1 MIGFF
6 DSGFGGLTVLKSV
19 VGELPEYNYLY
30 LGDNARVPYG
40 GYSPETVHEY
50 TIQAVDFL
58 MKKGCALVIFAC
70 NTVSSGAL
78 RKIQQEFLPGV
89 YPDRRVLGVIRPSA
103 EEIAD
108 RNCRKVG
115 ILATERVVNSRIY
128 TEEIGKLD
136 PSIEIFYQACP
147 LLVPIIEAGRQDE
160 HSSDAIVSGYLAK
173 LFEQESE
180 IDTILLSCTH
190 YPILYETFRKHTP
203 HHVKIL
209 SQGPIVARKL
219 KEYLKKHTE
228 VEKCLSRERNRE
240 FLATDFPER
249 FNRLASVFYGEAVH
263 STSVTLTLSDESPR
277 HSR

>member
-19 VGELPEYNYLY
+19 VQELPEYDYLY

-40 GYSPETVHEY
+40 GYPPETVHEY
-50 TIQAVDFL
+50 TMQAVDFL
-58 MKKGCALVIFAC
+58 MKKGCMLVIVAC

-103 EEIAD
+103 EEIAEK
-108 RNCRKVG
+108 NCTKIG
-115 ILATERVVNSRIY
+115 ILATESVVNSKIY
-128 TEEIGKLD
+128 TEEIEKLD

-160 HSSDAIVSGYLAK
+160 DASDAIVYEYLSE
-173 LFEQESE
+173 LFEQEST

-209 SQGPIVARKL
+209 SQGSIVARKL
-219 KEYLKKHTE
+219 KEYLEKHPE
-228 VEKCLSRERNRE
+228 VERCLSRDSIRE
-240 FLATDFPER
+240 FFSTGFPEK
-249 FNRLASVFYGEAVH
+249 FNRLAGGIYGEAVH
-263 STSVTLTLSDESPR
+263 STSVTLGLSDESPR
-277 HSR
+277 HLR